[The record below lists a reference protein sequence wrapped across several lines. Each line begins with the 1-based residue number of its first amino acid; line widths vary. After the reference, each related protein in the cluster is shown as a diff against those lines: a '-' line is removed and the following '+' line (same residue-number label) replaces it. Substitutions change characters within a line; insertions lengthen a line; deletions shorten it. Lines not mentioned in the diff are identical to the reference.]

1 MLHLDNVSVAIDN
14 QKLLQGI
21 NLEVAKGDYVC
32 LLGQNGAGK
41 TTLLNTLM
49 GMVSYQSGRVNING
63 NDYSALS
70 QKQLA
75 QQVSYV
81 AQSYDAI
88 DYPVDEFIKNSRYPY
103 QQAWSNWQQSDQ
115 LAFEQ
120 AVDATDISALL
131 SRSLIQLSGG
141 ERQRVLI
148 AAALCQQTDVLLL
161 DEPTNHLDPAHQVA
175 IHQLITQLNN
185 EQKLTVIEASHDINH
200 AIQHSRRIL
209 ALKNGKTV
217 WYGESDQLLSNDQLT
232 MIYDHPFTTTLHPET
247 GQLIAFASEHK
258 PC

>member
-1 MLHLDNVSVAIDN
+1 MLRLNNVSVAIN
-14 QKLLQGI
+14 SQKLLQNI
-21 NLEVAKGDYVC
+21 HLEVAKGDYVC

-49 GMVSYQSGRVNING
+49 GMVSYQSGRIDIDG
-63 NDYSALS
+63 NDYSTLS

-75 QQVSYV
+75 QRVSYV

-88 DYPVDEFIKNSRYPY
+88 DYPVSEFIKIGRYPY
-103 QQAWSNWQQSDQ
+103 QQAWSHWQQSDK

-120 AVDATDISALL
+120 AVEATDISALL

-175 IHQLITQLNN
+175 IHQLIVKLND

-200 AIQHSRRIL
+200 AIQHSRHIL
-209 ALKNGKTV
+209 ALKAGKMV
-217 WYGESDQLLSNDQLT
+217 WHGESDQLLSNDQLT
-232 MIYDHPFTTTLHPET
+232 MIYDHPFTTTPHPET
-247 GQLIAFASEHK
+247 GQLIAFASEYK